1 MQRALHILK
10 SVQQTGKHCGQV
22 ALGLTLVFALS
33 CIAIPESAFAQHTV
47 SGTVTGSTDGQ
58 PLPGVNV
65 RVEGTQTGTAT
76 SADGR
81 YELTVPDPE
90 ATLQFSF
97 VGYQTQTIDIEGR
110 STINVTLEPKTLTG
124 EELVV
129 VGYSE
134 ERRADL
140 TGSVQVV
147 DTEELEQLPGGQIT
161 DKLQGNAAGVSVISS
176 GQPGQDPQ
184 IRIRGINTFGNNTP
198 LFVVD
203 GVSTQSIN
211 NLNPSN
217 IESIQ
222 VLKDASSASVYG
234 ARAANGVVI
243 IETKQGEGDLSVSF
257 SSSVGMS
264 KQPEEN
270 NPWGMTDPKGR
281 AQLKLL
287 AACNSNRGVSNFTP
301 SDPQYTFPEGCGGP
315 AELPNFVLPAG
326 ADEANPDDYFVVP
339 QYSGDLSPADFTQ
352 IVRAN
357 KSGTD
362 WFDAINRTGITTNTN
377 LSASGGGENSNYLLG
392 LGYRKEE
399 GTVKETFLERFS
411 VRVNTTY
418 NINDNIRVGENLS
431 YTAEENFLTNE
442 LTEGS
447 AIGMAMRM
455 RPIIPVRD
463 IKGNF
468 GGTRGNGLGNAE
480 NPVAYRART
489 RNDENLSKRLFGN
502 VFAEITFLEDFR
514 FKSLVGGA
522 IESSYSQT
530 FQFPTYENSENNAIN
545 AHTEQAFNNYDWTWT
560 NTVNY
565 SSTLNDNHNVSAL
578 AGIEWK
584 KDVDRWEFASVQEF
598 FSFDQNFTNLG
609 NGTGTKSVD
618 SYKII
623 TALSSQFGTLEYNY
637 ARRYFLSGTLRRDG
651 SSRFVEGN
659 RWGIFPAASAG
670 WRVTEEPFMDGVL
683 PWLTDLK
690 IRGSWGIMGNQLN
703 VNPNNAFT
711 LFESQQF
718 AYNLSGDNAS
728 TAQGFA
734 ASRIGNPDAQ
744 WEEQRNM
751 NVGVDL
757 VILDGTVEATVD
769 YYVKKVDDLLFDPE
783 LPAPSGQAEQPFVNV
798 ASMENTGID
807 ASVRSQTTIGDL
819 RIDGSI
825 NFTSYNNEITKVSSR
840 ANSFSSES
848 RRFNAANIV
857 RNEVGHPVSSYFG
870 YEVVGFFE
878 PEDFNDTDGNGMIT
892 PADELKEDGPP
903 AQTAAAPG
911 RFRYKDV
918 NGDGEITAEDR
929 TFLGSPNPNFTA
941 GLNLNFSYS
950 NWNLSMSLYGSQG
963 AEIWNQVKWWTD
975 FFSSFN
981 GGKSV
986 EALEDSWQY
995 GQDNSDATVPIQETQ
1010 RTFSTNQV
1018 PNSYFVE
1025 DADYVRLQNLQL
1037 GYTVPSSLVQRFGIQ
1052 QLRVYAQGNN
1062 LLTFTNY
1069 SNPDPEIGG
1078 SNAADATSY
1087 GIDEGSYPTPRQY
1100 RFGVDLTF

>member
-1 MQRALHILK
+1 
-10 SVQQTGKHCGQV
+10 VV
-22 ALGLTLVFALS
+22 
-33 CIAIPESAFAQHTV
+33 
-47 SGTVTGSTDGQ
+47 
-58 PLPGVNV
+58 
-65 RVEGTQTGTAT
+65 GTQTGTAT
-76 SADGR
+76 SADGQ
-81 YELTVPDPE
+81 YELTVQNE
-90 ATLQFSF
+90 NATLQFSF
-97 VGYQTQTIDIEGR
+97 VGYQTQTIDINGR
-110 STINVTLEPKTLTG
+110 STINVTMEPETLTG

-147 DTEELEQLPGGQIT
+147 DTDDLQQLPGGQIT
-161 DKLQGNAAGVSVISS
+161 DKLKGNAAGVSVISS

-184 IRIRGINTFGNNTP
+184 IRIRGVNTFGNNTP

-211 NLNPSN
+211 NLNPDN

-243 IETKQGEGDLSVSF
+243 IETKQGEGDLSISVN
-257 SSSVGMS
+257 SSVGMS
-264 KQPEEN
+264 RQPDES
-270 NPWGMTDPKGR
+270 NPWNMVDPQGR

-287 AACNSNRGVSNFTP
+287 AACNSNRGVSDFTP
-301 SDPQYTFPEGCGGP
+301 SDPQYSFPDGCGQYPNGSLGS

-326 ADEANPDDYFVVP
+326 ADEANPEDYFVVP
-339 QYSGDLSPADFTQ
+339 EYSGDLSPADFTQ
-352 IVRAN
+352 IVEADR
-357 KSGTD
+357 SGTD
-362 WFDAINRTGITTNTN
+362 WFDAINRTGVTTNTN
-377 LSASGGGENSNYLLG
+377 LTASGGGENGSYLLG
-392 LGYRKEE
+392 VGYRKEE
-399 GTVKETFLERFS
+399 GTVKETFLERLS
-411 VRVNTTY
+411 LRVNTTY
-418 NINDNIRVGENLS
+418 DITDNIRVGENLS

-442 LTEGS
+442 LNEGS

-455 RPIIPVRD
+455 RPLIPVQD
-463 IKGNF
+463 IRGNF
-468 GGTRGNGLGNAE
+468 AGSRGNGLGNAE

-489 RNDENLSKRLFGN
+489 RNDENLNKRLFGN
-502 VFAEITFLEDFR
+502 VFAEVTFLEDFR

-522 IESSYSQT
+522 IESGYSQF

-545 AHTEQAFNNYDWTWT
+545 AHTEQARNNYDWTWT

-565 SSTLNDNHNVSAL
+565 NSTFNENHNVSAL
-578 AGIEWK
+578 AGVEWK
-584 KDVDRWEFASVQEF
+584 QDVDRFESASVQDF

-609 NGTGTKSVD
+609 NGTGTKSV
-618 SYKII
+618 SSSK
-623 TALSSQFGTLEYNY
+623 TVVTLLSQFGTIDYNY
-637 ARRYFLSGTLRRDG
+637 ARRYFLSGTIRRDG
-651 SSRFVEGN
+651 SSRFVEEN

-670 WRVTEEPFMDGVL
+670 WRITGEPFMEGVL
-683 PWLTDLK
+683 PWLTNLK

-711 LFESQQF
+711 LFGSQQF

-728 TAQGFA
+728 TAQGFT
-734 ASRIGNPDAQ
+734 ASRIGNPNAQ
-744 WEEQRNM
+744 WEEQRNT

-757 VILDGTVEATVD
+757 AILDGKVEATVD
-769 YYVKKVDDLLFDPE
+769 YYIKEVDDLLFAPE
-783 LPAPSGQAEQPFVNV
+783 LPGTAGQAAQPFVNV

-807 ASVRSQTTIGDL
+807 ASVRSQATIGDL

-825 NFTSYNNEITKVSSR
+825 NITSYNNEITKVSNR
-840 ANSFSSES
+840 ADAFSSES

-857 RNEVGHPVSSYFG
+857 RNEVGKPVSSYFG
-870 YEVVGFFE
+870 YKVVDFFE
-878 PEDFNDTDGNGMIT
+878 PEDFNDADGNGMIT
-892 PADELKEDGPP
+892 PADTLKEGVPG
-903 AQTAAAPG
+903 QTAAAPG

-941 GLNLNFSYS
+941 GLNLNLSYR
-950 NWNLSMSLYGSQG
+950 NWNLNMSLFGSQG
-963 AEIWNQVKWWTD
+963 VEVWNQVKWWTD

-986 EALEDSWQY
+986 EALENSWKY

-1025 DADYVRLQNLQL
+1025 DADYLRLQNLQL
-1037 GYTVPSSLVQRFGIQ
+1037 GYTVPSSLTQRFGVQ
-1052 QLRVYAQGNN
+1052 QLRVYVQGNN

-1069 SNPDPEIGG
+1069 SNPEPEIGG
-1078 SNAADATSY
+1078 NDATDATSF